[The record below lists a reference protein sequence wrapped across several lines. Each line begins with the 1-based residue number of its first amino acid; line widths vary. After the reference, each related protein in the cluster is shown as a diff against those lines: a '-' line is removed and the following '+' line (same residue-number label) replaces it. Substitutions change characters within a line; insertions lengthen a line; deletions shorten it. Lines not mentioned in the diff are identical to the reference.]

1 MAVKEERPI
10 TMAEV
15 VSLAGDSEKA
25 EEIKKFIKKFNKMD
39 VKKAIE
45 MREELKALDLIKL
58 KDEYIVKIVDFVPKD
73 ASELNKVI
81 IEVSLDSEE
90 VAKILEVTGK
100 Y

>member
-25 EEIKKFIKKFNKMD
+25 EEIKKFIKNFNKMD

-45 MREELKALDLIKL
+45 MKEELKALDLIKL
-58 KDEYIVKIVDFVPKD
+58 KDTHIVKIVDFVPKN

-81 IEVSLDSEE
+81 IEVSLDSDE
-90 VAKILEVTGK
+90 VAKILDVTGK

>member
-39 VKKAIE
+39 VKKVLE
-45 MREELKALDLIKL
+45 MKEELKSLDLIKL
-58 KDEYIVKIVDFVPKD
+58 KDAHIVKIVDFVPKD

-81 IEVSLDSEE
+81 IEVSLDSDE

>member
-1 MAVKEERPI
+1 MAVTEERPI

-25 EEIKKFIKKFNKMD
+25 EEIKKFIKQFNKMD
-39 VKKAIE
+39 VAKAIE
-45 MREELKALDLIKL
+45 MKEGLKALDLIKL
-58 KDEYIVKIVDFVPKD
+58 KDEHIVKIVDFVPKS
-73 ASELNKVI
+73 ASDLNKVI
-81 IEVSLDSEE
+81 IEVSLDSDE